1 MCRSGGLLPIFVI
14 LMAIAGPCSKSPVA
28 PSFHAGTRSA
38 ASVVEYRVLPHTDS
52 YESVWGSTRYS
63 TSFLKRIKI
72 LQHQRREKVMIFDAF
87 MCSLAELPPHLP
99 VLNEHERSLCTRLRL
114 IRNITVLTI
123 DDLRPQAGHRS
134 SDNRLVF
141 PHGFRHGQAKAFT
154 YRTLEDDA
162 GIALK
167 GIHLGMLDHSRIVEQ
182 MDVWICACLRLYVFE
197 DLQGIDIISRFHGP
211 HKRYLHRRNYL
222 FHQVIDIDYLP
233 GIFPVAEPRNL
244 CDERPRCVYS
254 ALSQHPQSPPRGQE
268 SIFFVER
275 VYRWRDDMCSFRRQ
289 GLENRERGVKYTH
302 VISIEELI
310 DVGLP
315 VWIWIRCID
324 MTHPERRSHPGKK
337 GSQGSEL
344 KIMDEINIRVIL
356 ICTLQSRCTT

>member
-52 YESVWGSTRYS
+52 YESVCGSTRYS

-99 VLNEHERSLCTRLRL
+99 VLNELERSLCTRLRL
-114 IRNITVLTI
+114 IRNIAVLTI

-134 SDNRLVF
+134 SDDRLIF
-141 PHGFRHGQAKAFT
+141 PHSFRHGQAKAFT
-154 YRTLEDDA
+154 NRALEDDA

-167 GIHLGMLDHSRIVEQ
+167 GIHLGMLDNSRIVQQ
-182 MDVWICACLRLYVFE
+182 MDIWICACLRLYIFK
-197 DLQGIDIISRFHGP
+197 DLHGFDIIGGFQSTD
-211 HKRYLHRRNYL
+211 KRYLHRRKFL
-222 FHQVIDIDYLP
+222 FHQAIDVDHLP

-244 CDERPRCVYS
+244 RDERPRCVYT
-254 ALSQHPQSPPRGQE
+254 ALSQHPQSLRRGQE
-268 SIFFVER
+268 SICFAER
-275 VYRWRDDMCSFRRQ
+275 VYRWRDDMCLF
-289 GLENRERGVKYTH
+289 
-302 VISIEELI
+302 
-310 DVGLP
+310 
-315 VWIWIRCID
+315 
-324 MTHPERRSHPGKK
+324 
-337 GSQGSEL
+337 
-344 KIMDEINIRVIL
+344 
-356 ICTLQSRCTT
+356 